1 MSNGARISGF
11 LGGALLGMFVL
22 RSFGGLLAGGAI
34 GVVSAELALLTYRNR
49 THLKFSIRDLFWLTA
64 LVALALGWWLDRRE
78 WAEAYST
85 KSHDSE
91 IWEARAGEL
100 QNRAEILSE
109 RLSAAP
115 VPASAPAAN
124 PSKP

>member
-1 MSNGARISGF
+1 MKFTIRDI
-11 LGGALLGMFVL
+11 M
-22 RSFGGLLAGGAI
+22 
-34 GVVSAELALLTYRNR
+34 LLTV
-49 THLKFSIRDLFWLTA
+49 I
-64 LVALALGWWLDRRE
+64 VALALGWWLDHRE
-78 WAEAYST
+78 WVEAYST

-109 RLSAAP
+109 RLSGAP